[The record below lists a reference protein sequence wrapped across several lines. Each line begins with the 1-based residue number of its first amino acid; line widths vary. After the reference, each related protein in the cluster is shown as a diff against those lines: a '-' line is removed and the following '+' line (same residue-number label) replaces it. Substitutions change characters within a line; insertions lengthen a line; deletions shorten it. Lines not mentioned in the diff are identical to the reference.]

1 MSGTG
6 AELYY
11 EQTVPAV
18 FVRRLNRF
26 VAEVRLEGRTEK
38 VHVKNTGRLA
48 ELLVPE
54 AAVTLQKATAAER
67 KTAYDLI
74 SVYKPGLAWVN
85 IDSLAPNELMKRYL
99 AGLDF
104 DVVKPEVT
112 YGNSR
117 FDFYMERQQEKY
129 LTEVKGCTLASEEEA
144 ETGLFPDAPTL
155 RGVKHLEELAAAA
168 KEGFHCEIAFVIQM
182 NGIYRVLPNVKTQ
195 PAFAEALERAASAG
209 VKTAFYACQVEAD
222 RIRITGVR

>member
-99 AGLDF
+99 AGL
-104 DVVKPEVT
+104 VAGCTTRTGAIGYVAATNIPEV
-112 YGNSR
+112 
-117 FDFYMERQQEKY
+117 
-129 LTEVKGCTLASEEEA
+129 V
-144 ETGLFPDAPTL
+144 
-155 RGVKHLEELAAAA
+155 RG
-168 KEGFHCEIAFVIQM
+168 ID
-182 NGIYRVLPNVKTQ
+182 
-195 PAFAEALERAASAG
+195 AFALGVRRAAP
-209 VKTAFYACQVEAD
+209 EAKVYVRYIGDWSDDD
-222 RIRITGVR
+222 RARQ